1 MKRLR
6 KLEGIVE
13 ELSGQIE
20 VESVRHPYSAGNSPE
35 AGGPYPRDDHAIGGR
50 IGPGPATA
58 ASVGSAASGNDSPGM
73 PSARQPA
80 RPVSRSMSETDSL
93 SKGSP
98 DVHKQFGRLVLNEK
112 GVTRYVSSS
121 LWSSI
126 NDEVSVRHPPASSNS
141 ALICCG
147 G

>member
-35 AGGPYPRDDHAIGGR
+35 AGLAYSKDEQAGSGRPGPGQNPTGAGNGNSSHGSPAIGGTR
-50 IGPGPATA
+50 LPTRPA
-58 ASVGSAASGNDSPGM
+58 SA
-73 PSARQPA
+73 
-80 RPVSRSMSETDSL
+80 SMSDTDSFG
-93 SKGSP
+93 KGSP
-98 DVHKQFGRLVLNEK
+98 DVHKPFGRLVLNEK

-126 NDEVSVRHPPASSNS
+126 NDEVKPLCLAIRTVN
-141 ALICCG
+141 
-147 G
+147 

>member
-35 AGGPYPRDDHAIGGR
+35 ASRDDHPM
-50 IGPGPATA
+50 GPRLGNAPSIAT
-58 ASVGSAASGNDSPGM
+58 VSAANSGGSNQDSPS
-73 PSARQPA
+73 PSAVGGARLPGRPA
-80 RPVSRSMSETDSL
+80 SGTMSEPDSL
-93 SKGSP
+93 LRKASSP

-126 NDEVSVRHPPASSNS
+126 TDEVCQSPV
-141 ALICCG
+141 
-147 G
+147 